1 MRKLLLIGISTFALG
16 AAAMA
21 AAEQQFASKD
31 ETYRMLNLFGD
42 VLTAV
47 DQQYVVPVDNKKLI
61 QAALDG
67 MLTSLDPHS
76 GYLDPTGFNDLSD
89 QTRGDYGGLGIQI
102 SSEEGAV
109 KIVAPMDGTP
119 AQRAH
124 LQAGDF
130 ITAIDGQSIIGQ
142 SVTDAIKQMKGAVG
156 TSCTLTIARDKQD
169 PFTVKLTRELIN
181 VRSVSRAMMGDVG
194 YVRLAGFDE
203 KTGQE
208 TTAAIKALKADN
220 PRMRGLILDLRN
232 NPGGLVNQAVAVSSD
247 FLDGGEVVSQRGRD
261 ARDIQRYNARTGG
274 DMLKGL
280 PVVVLVNNGTASAA
294 EIVAGA
300 LKDRER
306 ATIVGLTTFG
316 KGSVQS
322 VIPLRDGRDGA
333 LKLTTARYYTP
344 AGVSIQKTGIIPD
357 LQVAYSHRQAEAI
370 FDEAYQFSEA
380 SLKGA
385 LDTQEGKIR
394 KAPGS
399 IEVPL
404 AALDPV
410 KLAEAKAE
418 AKKAKE
424 KDAKAKAGDDAKLE
438 QTAAVDGDEDETP
451 QLANTGMAHLNAKK
465 DFQLA
470 RALDVLKAGGVTQAV
485 KLYPAETYSPTK
497 PKFTTAS
504 IAPASGPVAAAGKA
518 ATTPA
523 KPAAG
528 GGKSKTR

>member
-76 GYLDPTGFNDLSD
+76 GYLNPEGFSDLSD
-89 QTRGDYGGLGIQI
+89 QTRGDYGGLGIQVGG
-102 SSEEGAV
+102 EEGAV
-109 KIVAPMDGTP
+109 KIIAPMDGTP
-119 AQRAH
+119 ASRAH

-130 ITAIDGQSIIGQ
+130 ITAIDGTSVIGA
-142 SVTDAIKQMKGAVG
+142 SLNDAVKQMRGPVG
-156 TSCTLTIARDKQD
+156 STTTLTIVRDKQD
-169 PFTVKLTRELIN
+169 PFTVKLTREVIA
-181 VRSVSRAMMGDVG
+181 VKSVSRQMLGDYG

-203 KTGQE
+203 KTGAE
-208 TTAAIKALKADN
+208 TTAAIKALKAEN
-220 PRMRGLILDLRN
+220 PKMKGLVLDLRN
-232 NPGGLVNQAVAVSSD
+232 NPGGLVNQAVAVASD

-261 ARDIQRYNARTGG
+261 PRDIQRYNARGG

-294 EIVAGA
+294 EIVSGA

-322 VIPLRDGRDGA
+322 VIPLRDGKDGA
-333 LKLTTARYYTP
+333 LKLTTAKYYTP
-344 AGVSIQKTGIIPD
+344 AGISIQKTGITPD

-370 FDEAYQFSEA
+370 YDESLQFSEA

-385 LDTQEGKIR
+385 LDTQEGKVR
-394 KAPGS
+394 LAPAV
-399 IEVPL
+399 IEVP
-404 AALDPV
+404 AAAVDPV
-410 KLAEAKAE
+410 KLAEAKAA

-424 KDAKAKAGDDAKLE
+424 AKEKDPKADDKDKEA
-438 QTAAVDGDEDETP
+438 AAVAVDGDDETP
-451 QLANTGMAHLNAKK
+451 QLANTGLSHLNPKT

-470 RALDVLKAGGVTQAV
+470 RALDVLKAGSVAAAV
-485 KLYPAETYSPTK
+485 KMYPAETYAQTK

-504 IAPASGPVAAAGKA
+504 IAPATGAPAAAGKGEA
-518 ATTPA
+518 TPA
-523 KPAAG
+523 KKAVDPA
-528 GGKSKTR
+528 KSKTR

>member
-1 MRKLLLIGISTFALG
+1 MRKILLIGISTFALG

-61 QAALDG
+61 EAALDG

-76 GYLDPTGFNDLSD
+76 GYLDPSGFSDLSD
-89 QTRGDYGGLGIQI
+89 QTRGDYGGLGIQLGG
-102 SSEEGAV
+102 EDGAI

-119 AQRAH
+119 AARAH
-124 LQAGDF
+124 LLAGDY
-130 ITAIDGQSIIGQ
+130 ITAIEGQSIIGQ
-142 SVTDAIKQMKGAVG
+142 NINDAIKQMRGPVG
-156 TSCTLTIARDKQD
+156 TGVTLTIVRDKQD
-169 PFTVKLTRELIN
+169 PFTVKLTREVI
-181 VRSVSRAMMGDVG
+181 VVKSVSREMLGDYG
-194 YVRLAGFDE
+194 YVRVAGFDE

-208 TTAAIKALKADN
+208 ATTAIRALKAEN
-220 PRMRGLILDLRN
+220 PHMKGMILDLRN
-232 NPGGLVNQAVAVSSD
+232 NPGGLVNQAVAVASD

-261 ARDIQRYNARTGG
+261 PRDIQRYNARPAG
-274 DMLKGL
+274 DLVKGL
-280 PVVVLVNNGTASAA
+280 PVVVLVNNGSASAA

-322 VIPLRDGRDGA
+322 VIPLRDGKDGA

-344 AGVSIQKTGIIPD
+344 AGISIQKTGIIPD
-357 LQVAYSHRQAEAI
+357 LQVAYSHRQAEAV
-370 FDEAYQFSEA
+370 FDDALQFSEA

-385 LDTQEGKIR
+385 LDTQEGKSR
-394 KAPGS
+394 KPPET

-404 AALDPV
+404 AAVDPV
-410 KLAEAKAE
+410 KIAEAKAA

-424 KDAKAKAGDDAKLE
+424 EAKGGDAAKADEAASIDGDD
-438 QTAAVDGDEDETP
+438 DTP
-451 QLANTGMAHLNAKK
+451 QLANTGIAHLNAKT

-470 RALDVLKAGGVTQAV
+470 RALEVLKAGSVAEAL
-485 KLYPAETYSPTK
+485 KLFPAETYTPTK

-504 IAPASGPVAAAGKA
+504 ISPAAGPAAAAGKA
-518 ATTPA
+518 EATPA
-523 KPAAG
+523 KPAD
-528 GGKSKTR
+528 KSKTR

>member
-1 MRKLLLIGISTFALG
+1 MRKILLIGISTFALG

-31 ETYRMLNLFGD
+31 ETYRMLDLFGS
-42 VLTAV
+42 VLTDI

-61 QAALDG
+61 EAALDG

-76 GYLDPTGFNDLSD
+76 GYLDPTGYAELSD
-89 QTRGDYGGLGIQI
+89 QTRGDYGGLGIQLGG
-102 SSEEGAV
+102 EDGAI

-119 AQRAH
+119 AARAH
-124 LQAGDF
+124 LLAGDY

-142 SVTDAIKQMKGAVG
+142 NTNDAIKQMRGPPGAPV
-156 TSCTLTIARDKQD
+156 TLTIVRDKQD
-169 PFTVKLTRELIN
+169 PFTVKLVREVI
-181 VRSVSRAMMGDVG
+181 VVKSVSRQTFGDYG
-194 YVRLAGFDE
+194 YVRVAGFDE

-208 TTAAIKALKADN
+208 TTAAIRTLKAEN
-220 PRMRGLILDLRN
+220 PHMKGLILDLRN
-232 NPGGLVNQAVAVSSD
+232 NPGGLVNQAVAVASD

-261 ARDIQRYNARTGG
+261 PRDIQRYNARPAG
-274 DMLKGL
+274 DMVKGL
-280 PVVVLVNNGTASAA
+280 PLVVLVNNGSASAA

-322 VIPLRDGRDGA
+322 VIPLRDGKDGA

-344 AGVSIQKTGIIPD
+344 AGISIQKTGITPD
-357 LQVAYSHRQAEAI
+357 LQVAYSHRQAEAV
-370 FDEAYQFSEA
+370 FDEAQQFSEA

-394 KAPGS
+394 KAPDT

-404 AALDPV
+404 AAADPV
-410 KLAEAKAE
+410 KLAEAKAA

-424 KDAKAKAGDDAKLE
+424 EAKAGKAEAKADE
-438 QTAAVDGDEDETP
+438 AAAAAAVDGDEDIP
-451 QLANTGMAHLNAKK
+451 QVANTGLAHLNAKT

-470 RALDVLKAGGVTQAV
+470 RGIEVLKAGSVAQAV
-485 KLYPAETYSPTK
+485 KLYPAETYTPTK
-497 PKFTTAS
+497 PRFTTAS
-504 IAPASGPVAAAGKA
+504 IAPATGPAAAAGKGVA
-518 ATTPA
+518 TPA
-523 KPAAG
+523 KPVS
-528 GGKSKTR
+528 KSKTR

>member
-1 MRKLLLIGISTFALG
+1 MRKILLIGISTFALG

-61 QAALDG
+61 EAALDG

-76 GYLDPTGFNDLSD
+76 GYLDPSGFSDLSD
-89 QTRGDYGGLGIQI
+89 QTRGDYGGLGIQLGG
-102 SSEEGAV
+102 EDGAI

-119 AQRAH
+119 AARAH
-124 LQAGDF
+124 LLAGDY
-130 ITAIDGQSIIGQ
+130 ITAIEGQSIIGQ
-142 SVTDAIKQMKGAVG
+142 NINDAIKQMRGPVG
-156 TSCTLTIARDKQD
+156 TGVTLTIVRDKQD
-169 PFTVKLTRELIN
+169 PFTVKLTREVI
-181 VRSVSRAMMGDVG
+181 VVKSVSREMLGDYG
-194 YVRLAGFDE
+194 YVRVAGFDE

-208 TTAAIKALKADN
+208 ATTAIRALKAEN
-220 PRMRGLILDLRN
+220 PHMKGMILDLRN
-232 NPGGLVNQAVAVSSD
+232 NPGGLVNQAVAVASD

-261 ARDIQRYNARTGG
+261 PRDIQRYNARPAG
-274 DMLKGL
+274 DLVKGL
-280 PVVVLVNNGTASAA
+280 PVVVLVNNGSASAA

-322 VIPLRDGRDGA
+322 VIPLRDGKDGA

-344 AGVSIQKTGIIPD
+344 AGISIQKTGIIPD
-357 LQVAYSHRQAEAI
+357 LQVAYSHRQAEAV
-370 FDEAYQFSEA
+370 FDDALQFSEA

-385 LDTQEGKIR
+385 LDTQEGKSR
-394 KAPGS
+394 KAPDT

-404 AALDPV
+404 AAADPV
-410 KLAEAKAE
+410 KLAEAKAA

-424 KDAKAKAGDDAKLE
+424 EAKGGDAAKADEVASIDGDD
-438 QTAAVDGDEDETP
+438 DTP
-451 QLANTGMAHLNAKK
+451 QLANTGIAHLNAKT

-470 RALDVLKAGGVTQAV
+470 RALEVLKAGSVAEAL
-485 KLYPAETYSPTK
+485 KLFPAETYTPTK

-504 IAPASGPVAAAGKA
+504 ISPATGPAAAAGKA
-518 ATTPA
+518 EATPA
-523 KPAAG
+523 KPAD
-528 GGKSKTR
+528 KSKTR

>member
-31 ETYRMLNLFGD
+31 ETYRMLSLFGD
-42 VLTAV
+42 VLSAV

-61 QAALDG
+61 EAALDG

-76 GYLDPTGFNDLSD
+76 GYLDPSSFSDLSD
-89 QTRGDYGGLGIQI
+89 QTRGDYGGLGIQVG
-102 SSEEGAV
+102 SEEGAV
-109 KIVAPMDGTP
+109 KIIAPMDGTP
-119 AQRAH
+119 AARAH
-124 LQAGDF
+124 LQAGDY
-130 ITAIDGQSIIGQ
+130 ITAIDGQSIIGLSQ
-142 SVTDAIKQMKGAVG
+142 TEAVKQMRGPVG
-156 TSCTLTIARDKQD
+156 TSIALTIVRSKQD
-169 PFTVKLTRELIN
+169 PFVVKLTREVIA
-181 VRSVSRAMMGDVG
+181 VKSVARQMLGDYG
-194 YVRLAGFDE
+194 YVRVAGFDE

-208 TTAAIKALKADN
+208 TTAAIKALKAEN
-220 PRMRGLILDLRN
+220 PHLKGLVLDLRN

-261 ARDIQRYNARTGG
+261 ARDIQRYNARGG
-274 DMLKGL
+274 DLLKGL

-306 ATIVGLTTFG
+306 ASIVGLTTFG

-344 AGVSIQKTGIIPD
+344 AGISIQKTGITPD
-357 LQVAYSHRQAEAI
+357 LQVAYSHRQAEAVY
-370 FDEAYQFSEA
+370 DEALQFSEA

-385 LDTQEGKIR
+385 LDTQEGKSR
-394 KAPGS
+394 KAPAV
-399 IEVPL
+399 IEVPP
-404 AALDPV
+404 AATDPV
-410 KLAEAKAE
+410 KIAEAKAE

-424 KDAKAKAGDDAKLE
+424 AKSKAKTDEAKADDAVALDGDD
-438 QTAAVDGDEDETP
+438 DTP
-451 QLANTGMAHLNAKK
+451 QVANTGLAHLNPAK

-470 RALDVLKAGGVTQAV
+470 RALDVLKAGSVAAAV
-485 KLYPAETYSPTK
+485 KLYPAETYAQAK

-504 IAPASGPVAAAGKA
+504 ITPAPGAATAAGKAEAMPAKPVAAAS
-518 ATTPA
+518 P
-523 KPAAG
+523 
-528 GGKSKTR
+528 KTR

>member
-1 MRKLLLIGISTFALG
+1 MRKFLLIGISTFALG

-76 GYLDPTGFNDLSD
+76 GYLNPEGFGELSD
-89 QTRGDYGGLGIQI
+89 QTRGDYGGLGIQVGG
-102 SSEEGAV
+102 EEGAV
-109 KIVAPMDGTP
+109 KIIAPMDGTP
-119 AQRAH
+119 ASRAH

-130 ITAIDGQSIIGQ
+130 ITAIDGQSIIGATL
-142 SVTDAIKQMKGAVG
+142 TDAVKQMRGPVG
-156 TSCTLTIARDKQD
+156 STTTLTIARDKAD
-169 PFTVKLTRELIN
+169 PFTVKLTREVIN
-181 VRSVSRAMMGDVG
+181 VRSVSRQMLGDYG

-208 TTAAIKALKADN
+208 TGAAIKALKAEN
-220 PRMRGLILDLRN
+220 PKLKGLILDLRN

-261 ARDIQRYNARTGG
+261 PRDIQRYNARSAG

-306 ATIVGLTTFG
+306 ASIVGLTTFG

-322 VIPLRDGRDGA
+322 VIPLRDGKDGA
-333 LKLTTARYYTP
+333 LKLTTAKYYTP
-344 AGVSIQKTGIIPD
+344 AGISIQKTGITPD
-357 LQVAYSHRQAEAI
+357 LQVAYSHRQAEAVY
-370 FDEAYQFSEA
+370 DDALQFSEA

-385 LDTQEGKIR
+385 LDTQEGKSR
-394 KAPGS
+394 KAPAI
-399 IEVPL
+399 IEVP
-404 AALDPV
+404 AAAVDPV
-410 KLAEAKAE
+410 KIAEAKAA

-424 KDAKAKAGDDAKLE
+424 AAAKDLAKTDEAKAETPSVPLDGDD
-438 QTAAVDGDEDETP
+438 DIP
-451 QLANTGMAHLNAKK
+451 QVANTGMSHLNPKT

-470 RALDVLKAGGVTQAV
+470 RALDVLKAGSVAAAV
-485 KLYPAETYSPTK
+485 KLYPAETYAQTK

-504 IAPASGPVAAAGKA
+504 IAPATGAAAAAGKA
-518 ATTPA
+518 VATPA
-523 KPAAG
+523 KPATS
-528 GGKSKTR
+528 KNKTR